1 METIFKITEDF
12 LTIMRMADEMDGEI
26 TPDIEKALELN
37 EQNISK
43 KAINYVNYI
52 KTIESDVDAID
63 AEIKRLTALKKAKT
77 NRSEWM
83 RGTLANAIDVIM
95 GGKMELSTVKLSVR
109 RNKSVDI
116 MNENLIPDH
125 FKIAKTTY
133 SISKTEIKNAIETGE
148 NVDGACIVESKSLM
162 IK

>member
-1 METIFKITEDF
+1 METIFKITDDF

-63 AEIKRLTALKKAKT
+63 AY
-77 NRSEWM
+77 M
-83 RGTLANAIDVIM
+83 
-95 GGKMELSTVKLSVR
+95 
-109 RNKSVDI
+109 
-116 MNENLIPDH
+116 
-125 FKIAKTTY
+125 
-133 SISKTEIKNAIETGE
+133 
-148 NVDGACIVESKSLM
+148 
-162 IK
+162 